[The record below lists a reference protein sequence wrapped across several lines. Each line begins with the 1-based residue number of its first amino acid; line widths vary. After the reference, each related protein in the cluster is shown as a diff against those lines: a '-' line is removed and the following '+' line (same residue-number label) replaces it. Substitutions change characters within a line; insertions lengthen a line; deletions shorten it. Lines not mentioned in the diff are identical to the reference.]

1 MISNCKVGAI
11 VFFVSDLA
19 RSVDFYRDTLG
30 LPVQV
35 VDGHDGPFAVGD
47 VGDLSLVFIP
57 RPARAGESPV
67 VVFSLDGGSVVSQA
81 GGGSCRF
88 STIASSP
95 RVSSSSAATASRARR
110 RTPLR
115 AASAACR
122 LSTPDS
128 HGRSCRPAIHAA
140 SNASWTRSSASSTR
154 RHRRSACAR
163 NWR

>member
-67 VVFSLDGGSVVSQA
+67 VVFSLDGGIDDHAEALAAKGVEIVVPVSESPD
-81 GGGSCRF
+81 GGLSLDFLDPDGNVLSLHQPEG
-88 STIASSP
+88 AP
-95 RVSSSSAATASRARR
+95 RKR
-110 RTPLR
+110 
-115 AASAACR
+115 
-122 LSTPDS
+122 
-128 HGRSCRPAIHAA
+128 
-140 SNASWTRSSASSTR
+140 
-154 RHRRSACAR
+154 
-163 NWR
+163 

>member
-1 MISNCKVGAI
+1 MISNCKAGAI

-67 VVFSLDGGSVVSQA
+67 VVFSLDGGIDDHAEALAAKGVEIVVPVSESPD
-81 GGGSCRF
+81 GGLSLDFLDPDGNVLSLHQ
-88 STIASSP
+88 P
-95 RVSSSSAATASRARR
+95 EGASRRR
-110 RTPLR
+110 
-115 AASAACR
+115 
-122 LSTPDS
+122 
-128 HGRSCRPAIHAA
+128 
-140 SNASWTRSSASSTR
+140 
-154 RHRRSACAR
+154 
-163 NWR
+163 